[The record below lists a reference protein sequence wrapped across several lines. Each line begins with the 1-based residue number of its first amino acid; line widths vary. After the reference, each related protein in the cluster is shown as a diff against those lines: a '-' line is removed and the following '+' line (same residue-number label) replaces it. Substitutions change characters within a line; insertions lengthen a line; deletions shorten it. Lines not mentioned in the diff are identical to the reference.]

1 MSIWNYLR
9 ETKCKKKKE
18 DRTVHLQTSKLK
30 KKKKDLRTECKREAQ
45 DNPLQ
50 KNKIKI
56 KMALLSS
63 SPSLSITSPNYRYYP
78 SRRLC
83 LYPISATRVVTPH
96 HIDKS
101 SLTISETSSE
111 DQLWAAAC
119 LRVRSFH
126 EFKPSTFGIQV
137 SLWFSLWISKFIFE
151 FCVWLP
157 TKLKLINNC

>member
-1 MSIWNYLR
+1 M
-9 ETKCKKKKE
+9 
-18 DRTVHLQTSKLK
+18 KLFK
-30 KKKKDLRTECKREAQ
+30 RNEMQEKRRRPNSSLTDFKATKKKKDLRTECKREAQ

-137 SLWFSLWISKFIFE
+137 SL
-151 FCVWLP
+151 
-157 TKLKLINNC
+157 

>member
-1 MSIWNYLR
+1 MKLFKRN
-9 ETKCKKKKE
+9 EMQEKKKE
-18 DRTVHLQTSKLK
+18 DRTVHLQTSKLQK
-30 KKKKDLRTECKREAQ
+30 KKKKNLRTECKREAQ

-137 SLWFSLWISKFIFE
+137 SL
-151 FCVWLP
+151 
-157 TKLKLINNC
+157 

>member
-1 MSIWNYLR
+1 MQ
-9 ETKCKKKKE
+9 EKKKKTE
-18 DRTVHLQTSKLK
+18 QFTYRLQSYK
-30 KKKKDLRTECKREAQ
+30 KKKKILRTECKREAQ